1 MVNTLNW
8 VRVLFSVGPER
19 MHLIVGCVVCEVGT
33 GEEGDGYSNFMH
45 TFLNLEI
52 LRDKKP

>member
-1 MVNTLNW
+1 
-8 VRVLFSVGPER
+8 

-33 GEEGDGYSNFMH
+33 GEEGDVYSNFMH